1 MELNQVYSG
10 FKLIKKDIIAES
22 ASETFEFVHLK
33 SGARLFYLKRD
44 DDNKVFSISF
54 RTTPCD
60 DKGIP
65 HIVEHSTLCGSRK
78 FPTKEPFVE
87 LAKGSLNTFLN
98 AMTFPDKTMYPIAS
112 CNDKDFRNLMDV
124 YLDAV
129 FYPAIY
135 TEKDILRQEGWH
147 YELESKDAPLEYSGV
162 VYNEMKGALSSPE
175 DLLEIETM
183 KALFPDNTYRFESGG
198 NPEAI
203 PELTQ
208 EQFEG
213 FHKKYYHPSNSYI
226 FFYGKL
232 DIEEQLEFLNDEYLS
247 AFDKIE
253 VDSFIPSQT
262 VFSEMK
268 RIVGRYPIGKEESPE
283 EKTFLSY
290 SFVVNGENDNVD
302 RLGLAVL
309 VQALLSSEASP
320 FRKAVIDAK
329 LGKDF
334 TASCEDAVL
343 QPYISLTALNGSETD
358 GDRFLNVIMET
369 AKDLVD
375 NGIDKEL
382 LEAAL
387 NILEFKTREAD
398 FNQYPKGIIY
408 SIGVMNSWLYDRD
421 PAEYLHFEAA
431 FKELREKI
439 NKGYFEN
446 LLKKLMLDN
455 QHSVL
460 ITFAPDTE
468 MGEKNEAKLRAELE
482 SIKAKMTDSQLE
494 EVMEIDA
501 KLKARQ
507 AAADT
512 PEALATIPLLNI
524 SDIDPKAK
532 ERPLEI
538 LSDSMAEYLWTDV
551 PTNGITYLTFYFD
564 AAVIPQA
571 DVHYANL
578 LMDILGSIDTIS
590 HKYTDLIN
598 LTDLNTGGIYY
609 NLSAVGKHNDI
620 EKYTPFF
627 TVSVKSLSSKL
638 PEAVGLVQEI
648 VTGSCFDNQ
657 QRLRDLL
664 AEIKSSAELSILR
677 SPHVVMSARLQS
689 YLLPAAAYNDQKGLD
704 YYGFVS
710 KLLDDFES
718 MFEVIKEK
726 LSAVSK
732 QLFNRHNLKI
742 GVVAPAK
749 EQTTVKNAVEGL
761 LKELDNT
768 SLPAQKYVFDLTPR
782 NEGLMISS
790 QVQYAGKAANFRKL
804 GKGYNFSGALL
815 LLETIMRYDY
825 LWLKIR
831 VQGGAYGAFANIGR
845 SGTVMFASYRDPN
858 LAATYNTFDGI
869 AEYLRTFEV
878 SEREITKYI
887 IGTMSGIDA
896 PKTPKNIGQAARACY
911 FQGITLTDRQKAR
924 EEVLSATLKDIRDT
938 AEMIDECM
946 KQNILCAIGNEN
958 TLKENAE
965 LFKSLKSVII

>member
-10 FKLIKKDIIAES
+10 FKLIKKDIIEES

-60 DKGIP
+60 DMGIP

-98 AMTFPDKTMYPIAS
+98 AMTFPDKTMYPVAS
-112 CNDKDFRNLMDV
+112 CNDKDFHNLMDV

-135 TEKDILRQEGWH
+135 EDKNILRQEGWH
-147 YELESKDAPLEYSGV
+147 FELENKEAPLQYSGV

-183 KALFPDNTYRFESGG
+183 KALFPDNTYRCESGG
-198 NPEAI
+198 NPAAI
-203 PELTQ
+203 PKLTQ
-208 EQFEG
+208 EEFEA
-213 FHKKYYHPSNSYI
+213 FHRKYYHPANSYI

-232 DIEEQLEFLNDEYLS
+232 DIEEHLAFLNDEYLS

-253 VDSFIPSQT
+253 IDSSIPAQSP
-262 VFSEMK
+262 FLEMK
-268 RIVGRYPIGKEESPE
+268 RVKGIYPIGKDESPE
-283 EKTFLSY
+283 DKTFLSY
-290 SFVVNGENDNVD
+290 SFVVNGQNDTVS

-343 QPYISLTALNGSETD
+343 QPYVSLTALNANEAD
-358 GDRFLNVIMET
+358 GERFYNVIMDT
-369 AKDLVD
+369 AAKLVD

-421 PAEYLHFEAA
+421 PAEYLHFDAA
-431 FKELREKI
+431 FRELREKL
-439 NKGYFEN
+439 NHGYFEC
-446 LLKKLMLDN
+446 LLKQLVLDN
-455 QHSVL
+455 RHSVL
-460 ITFAPDTE
+460 ITFAPDRE
-468 MGEKNEAKLRAELE
+468 MGEKNEEKLRAELME
-482 SIKAKMTDSQLE
+482 IKLEMTDAQLE

-507 AAADT
+507 AAADS

-524 SDIDPKAK
+524 SDIESKTK
-532 ERPLEI
+532 EYPLEVQP
-538 LSDSMAEYLWTDV
+538 DSFAEYLWTDV
-551 PTNGITYLTFYFD
+551 PTDGITYLSFYFD
-564 AAVIPQA
+564 ASVIPQS

-578 LMDILGSIDTIS
+578 LMDILGSIDTEE

-598 LTDLNTGGIYY
+598 LTDLNTGGISY
-609 NLSAVGKHNDI
+609 NLSAVGRHNDI
-620 EKYTPFF
+620 ENYTPLF

-638 PEAVGLVQEI
+638 PEAMGLVREI
-648 VTGSCFDNQ
+648 IASCCFDNR

-677 SPHVVMSARLQS
+677 SPHTVMSARLQS
-689 YLLPAAAYNDQKGLD
+689 YLLPSAAYNDQKGMA

-710 KLLDDFES
+710 ELLRDFDGK
-718 MFEVIKEK
+718 FEIMREK
-726 LSAVSK
+726 LVAVSK
-732 QLFNRHNLKI
+732 LLFNRHNLKI
-742 GVVAPAK
+742 GVVAPSK
-749 EQTTVKNAVEGL
+749 EQSNVKKVIEGMIAG
-761 LKELDNT
+761 LDNT
-768 SLPAQKYVFDLTPR
+768 RRPAEKYVFDLAPQ

-790 QVQYAGKAANFRKL
+790 QVQYVGKAANFRKL
-804 GKGYNFSGALL
+804 GKGYEFNGAMP

-845 SGTVMFASYRDPN
+845 SGTVLFASYRDPN
-858 LAATYNTFDGI
+858 LADTLKVFDGI
-869 AEYLRTFEV
+869 ADYLRNFEV
-878 SEREITKYI
+878 SDREITKYI

-911 FQGITLTDRQKAR
+911 FQGVTLADRQR
-924 EEVLSATLKDIRDT
+924 TRDEILSATLKDVRNT
-938 AEMIDECM
+938 AEVIDECM

-958 TLKENAE
+958 TLKENAA